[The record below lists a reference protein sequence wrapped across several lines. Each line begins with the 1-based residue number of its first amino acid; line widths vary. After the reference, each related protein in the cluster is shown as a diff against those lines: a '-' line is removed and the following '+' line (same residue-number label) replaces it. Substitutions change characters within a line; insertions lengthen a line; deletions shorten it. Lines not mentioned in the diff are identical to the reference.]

1 MATDDASSAD
11 MRRSASAPDADPLAL
26 DEETV
31 ERLLAGD
38 LPPDQAPPGY
48 AEVAALLAAASG
60 AARPSELAG
69 EAAALAELR
78 AVTRARLR
86 PARAR
91 RAERRSSRR
100 RVRLAVVVVTGA
112 LATGGAAAAAS
123 GHLPGPVREA
133 ARSILVTVGAA
144 QPTTPTPPST
154 VPGGTGAGGASR
166 PELSGSTGAGPGPAG
181 SGPVAG
187 PGRKG
192 LCEAYLASR
201 DHNGKNMDATAFRLL
216 AEAAGGAGKIPAYC
230 QDTRPA
236 KTKPKADQ
244 QQTPPDDPGQ
254 GQGQGGPGAG
264 TGGGDQG
271 QGGPPST
278 QSPRLTRW
286 L

>member
-11 MRRSASAPDADPLAL
+11 MRRPASAPDADPLAL

-48 AEVAALLAAASG
+48 AEVAALLAAAS
-60 AARPSELAG
+60 APARPSELAG
-69 EAAALAELR
+69 GAAALAELR

-123 GHLPGPVREA
+123 DHLPGPVREA

-154 VPGGTGAGGASR
+154 VPGGTRAGGASR
-166 PELSGSTGAGPGPAG
+166 PGPSGSTGAGPGPAG

-201 DHNGKNMDATAFRLL
+201 DHKGKNMDATAFRLL

-278 QSPRLTRW
+278 QSPR
-286 L
+286 